1 MRLLLDSHTLI
12 WWVDQH
18 HLLGQDARDAIATP
32 SNDLLL
38 SASTIWKIAIK
49 VGLGKLSLSM
59 GYRQWMSQAISDMG
73 VTVLPITVEYADVQ
87 ADLPSH
93 HGDPFDRL
101 LVAQAIV
108 EDVAIISNDTTFDSY
123 GVQRLW

>member
-1 MRLLLDSHTLI
+1 M
-12 WWVDQH
+12 
-18 HLLGQDARDAIATP
+18 
-32 SNDLLL
+32 
-38 SASTIWKIAIK
+38 
-49 VGLGKLSLSM
+49 SLSM